1 MRPNHD
7 DDDREAAAQQH
18 PEEAV
23 DALEERVLGPTDSST
38 EQDQQDPAPAIEQD
52 LDSDDLGSADA
63 GAEPSD

>member
-7 DDDREAAAQQH
+7 DDDREAAQQH

-23 DALEERVLGPTDSST
+23 DDIEERVLGPTDSST